1 VRHDHASWQSLP
13 LTHLSE
19 SFAPPSTKATIPA
32 AARQECG
39 MADSN
44 DPQAVAATHCRPGDR
59 PGGDESHPKILSNRK
74 IVLAVS

>member
-1 VRHDHASWQSLP
+1 
-13 LTHLSE
+13 
-19 SFAPPSTKATIPA
+19 
-32 AARQECG
+32 